1 MLNKQDI
8 LWEIW
13 EKVVEKKRTNDYEAL
28 IKLQQDMRN
37 LQYSS

>member
-13 EKVVEKKRTNDYEAL
+13 GKAVEKKRASNYEAL